1 MPPVRHRWDATT
13 VLGLLAL
20 LFGVAW
26 LLGAVHALHVPIE
39 GVLALGLMLLGAAM
53 VVTGRT
59 DWSLSRRTWPV
70 WLGLGLVVALFATS
84 SAFGLGSGAS
94 DLSFG
99 NRGVRAV
106 AGQTVHG
113 GFGDLQV
120 NASDLHSGDSLEV
133 ASVAGKVAVQLPPG
147 TAVSVDARLVA
158 GQICVNGHDV
168 ADGPHAQYRDTI
180 DGTGP
185 PLELNV
191 HEVFG
196 QIQIGTPGCHHR

>member
-1 MPPVRHRWDATT
+1 M
-13 VLGLLAL
+13 LAL

-59 DWSLSRRTWPV
+59 DWSLSRRSWPI
-70 WLGLGLVVALFATS
+70 WLGVGLVIALFATS

-99 NRGVRAV
+99 NRSV
-106 AGQTVHG
+106 ALDAASSHTVHG
-113 GFGDLQV
+113 GFGNLTV
-120 NASDLHSGDSLEV
+120 NASKLQGGDSLEV
-133 ASVAGKVAVQLPPG
+133 ASVAGRVAVQLPPG

-158 GQICVNGHDV
+158 GQICVDGADV
-168 ADGPHAQYRDTI
+168 ADGPHAQYHSTTN
-180 DGTGP
+180 GTGP
-185 PLELNV
+185 PVNLDV

-196 QIQIGTPGCHHR
+196 QIQIGALGCRHR